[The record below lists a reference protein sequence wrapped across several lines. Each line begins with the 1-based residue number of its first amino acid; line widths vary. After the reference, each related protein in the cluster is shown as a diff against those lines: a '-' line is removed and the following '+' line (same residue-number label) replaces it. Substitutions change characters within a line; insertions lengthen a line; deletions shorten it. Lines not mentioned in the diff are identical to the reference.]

1 MGIFIPHIR
10 RLLATAG
17 VSLIV
22 LPTPRGCRASGATCF
37 FTPDRATLVMS
48 FRYLTDDHFW
58 FTLFH
63 EIGHLI
69 LHEAV
74 RVRAEGKEGLTT
86 EEEKEADTFAVDVLI
101 PEEYRQQLRSY
112 GVRHWRD
119 IVRTARKMGVSK
131 GIVLGYLQ
139 HEGNIPFS
147 HLNRLKVRF
156 SKEDIV

>member
-1 MGIFIPHIR
+1 
-10 RLLATAG
+10 
-17 VSLIV
+17 
-22 LPTPRGCRASGATCF
+22 
-37 FTPDRATLVMS
+37 MS

-112 GVRHWRD
+112 GVHATRRD

-131 GIVLGYLQ
+131 GIVLRVLTT
-139 HEGNIPFS
+139 
-147 HLNRLKVRF
+147 
-156 SKEDIV
+156 